1 MSEGY
6 THKMDTKI
14 LKTTKGTEIYF
25 VELEDSEVR
34 FINEITDEWNNYVI
48 KT

>member
-1 MSEGY
+1 ME
-6 THKMDTKI
+6 I
-14 LKTTKGTEIYF
+14 KTFEFADGIELQF

-34 FINEITDEWNNYVI
+34 FIDEITDEWNNYVI